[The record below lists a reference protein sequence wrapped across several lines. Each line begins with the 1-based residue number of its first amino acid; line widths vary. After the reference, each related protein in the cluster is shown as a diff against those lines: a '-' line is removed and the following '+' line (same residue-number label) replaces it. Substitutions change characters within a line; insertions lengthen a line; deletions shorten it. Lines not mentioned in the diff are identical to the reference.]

1 MSAKDFNHVQMISF
15 LFLGIGLAY
24 LLVRF
29 VYIKMDEYNLRKQK
43 ESTLGGSWKVIRP
56 DLNQEEVNK
65 LILNIEEFNEKW
77 SNLNADFV
85 SGDKNARGDFNK
97 LFNELYRKYLELALR
112 GESII
117 NDKNDGLGP
126 KHLKTK
132 ELEHYVKRL
141 KEKKE
146 SIDIIKEDLNMEV
159 QEKQRGAL
167 NILTI
172 AETIFLPLGVL
183 VGFFG
188 MNFSRMDKDGAFAT
202 FGITKSVK
210 SAHLL
215 MWSAILIV
223 ASLTAIGLKY
233 FFLKG
238 DVSNFDV
245 MNKLVPDNIPLPGR
259 NLDLP
264 GYSDKNNFTYI

>member
-1 MSAKDFNHVQMISF
+1 
-15 LFLGIGLAY
+15 
-24 LLVRF
+24 
-29 VYIKMDEYNLRKQK
+29 
-43 ESTLGGSWKVIRP
+43 
-56 DLNQEEVNK
+56 
-65 LILNIEEFNEKW
+65 
-77 SNLNADFV
+77 
-85 SGDKNARGDFNK
+85 
-97 LFNELYRKYLELALR
+97 
-112 GESII
+112 
-117 NDKNDGLGP
+117 
-126 KHLKTK
+126 
-132 ELEHYVKRL
+132 
-141 KEKKE
+141 
-146 SIDIIKEDLNMEV
+146 MEV

-188 MNFSRMDKDGAFAT
+188 MNFSSMDKDGAFAT

-245 MNKLVPDNIPLPGR
+245 MNKLVPDNIPLPGIT
-259 NLDLP
+259 LTCLATQIKITLLI
-264 GYSDKNNFTYI
+264 YKFY